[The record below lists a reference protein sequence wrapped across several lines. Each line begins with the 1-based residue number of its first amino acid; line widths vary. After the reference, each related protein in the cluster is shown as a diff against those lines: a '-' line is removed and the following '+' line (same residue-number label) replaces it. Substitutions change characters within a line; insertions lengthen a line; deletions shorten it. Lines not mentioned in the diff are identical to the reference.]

1 MKVVLYLFMA
11 NFGWLEFE
19 SYPSFEACNT
29 AEAHIIEGNP
39 KIEAMCC
46 SLDES
51 GCMTQEELADA
62 SANKD
67 LY

>member
-19 SYPSFEACNT
+19 SYPSFDACKT
-29 AEAHIIEGNP
+29 AEAHILEGNP

-46 SLDES
+46 SLDKS
-51 GCMTQEELADA
+51 GCRTEKELAEIIEI
-62 SANKD
+62 D
-67 LY
+67 LYK

>member
-11 NFGWLEFE
+11 NFGWMEFE
-19 SYPSFEACNT
+19 SYPTFEGCRYAKDY
-29 AEAHIIEGNP
+29 IIERNSKVSG
-39 KIEAMCC
+39 MCC

>member
-51 GCMTQEELADA
+51 GCMTEKELADGIQQ
-62 SANKD
+62 
-67 LY
+67 

>member
-1 MKVVLYLFMA
+1 MKVVLYLFLA
-11 NFGWLEFE
+11 NFGWIEFE
-19 SYPSFEACNT
+19 AYESFEVCKT
-29 AEAHIIEGNP
+29 AEAHILEGNP

-51 GCMTQEELADA
+51 GCMTQEELAAA

-67 LY
+67 FY